1 MDSLLSLVRGISGR
15 EDFNDDFSMVE
26 LAFNSEKRG

>member
-1 MDSLLSLVRGISGR
+1 MDRLVTQVRGISGR

-26 LAFNSEKRG
+26 LWFD

>member
-1 MDSLLSLVRGISGR
+1 MDRLVTHVRGISGR

-26 LAFNSEKRG
+26 LWFD